1 MKVIR
6 KFIRGINPFRRN
18 DDTNTIVEFGIQKI
32 IAFLLIYGVA
42 SVLGEAVIV
51 TLYSMLGYD
60 ILHGEFPTGEF
71 VHAVPLYGFLAFGL
85 LTILYVTKIQKDTLS
100 LIKIQ
105 INGSFIKELVLYL
118 GYGIGLVTIMIGI
131 LHILGLYSIIN
142 IKSTTIVSLIIWFF
156 GYLIQGCTE
165 ELMCRGFL
173 LNTLRRRTTWVS
185 AIVISS
191 ILFIMPHISSIVDM
205 PVDIQICA
213 IINLVLI
220 SLLFSLLVLKE
231 DTIAAACGLHV
242 GWNYAL
248 GVLYGLRVSGSTETT
263 GVVQIQVTS
272 KIDILT
278 GGNYGIES
286 SVILIPILVLLNL
299 FVLRRL
305 HQMKSSQKNG

>member
-1 MKVIR
+1 MQVIR

-71 VHAVPLYGFLAFGL
+71 VNAVPLYGFLVFGL
-85 LTILYVTKIQKDTLS
+85 LTILYVTKIQKDTLLS
-100 LIKIQ
+100 IKIQ

-118 GYGIGLVTIMIGI
+118 CYGIGLVTIMIGI

-142 IKSTTIVSLIIWFF
+142 IKSSAIVSLIMWFF

-165 ELMCRGFL
+165 ELMCRGFV

-191 ILFIMPHISSIVDM
+191 ILFIMPHISSIIDM
-205 PVDIQICA
+205 PIAIQVCA
-213 IINLVLI
+213 IINLCLI
-220 SLLFSLLVLKE
+220 SLLFSLLVIRE

-248 GVLYGLRVSGSTETT
+248 GVLYGLRVSGSAETT

-299 FVLRRL
+299 VVLRRL